1 VSGPDSGE
9 ALEAL
14 SLSYGGLVALMDR
27 FGETDDGIERR
38 SLLISMVAQSW
49 QMRDCAADAYAA
61 LEVES
66 SGVAE

>member
-1 VSGPDSGE
+1 MSTPDSAP

-27 FGETDDGIERR
+27 FGETDDGVERR
-38 SLLISMVAQSW
+38 TLLVSMISQSW
-49 QMRDCAADAYAA
+49 RVRDDAADAYSA

-66 SGVAE
+66 WGVAE